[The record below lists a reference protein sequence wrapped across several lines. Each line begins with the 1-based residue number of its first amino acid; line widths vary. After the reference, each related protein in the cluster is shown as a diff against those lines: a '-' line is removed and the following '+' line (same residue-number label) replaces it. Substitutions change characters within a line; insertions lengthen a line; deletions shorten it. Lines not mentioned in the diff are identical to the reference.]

1 MPMDVSFSFGSF
13 DYFCNSI
20 VMPLCALVGE
30 KVEPK
35 CYARN
40 IDVGGNLL
48 FQPAT
53 LAILFV
59 ALVMTSIM
67 IYHIKSKYTAVGRK
81 EIVMFF
87 YAYMVVII
95 FELML
100 YSGAIPASSPIYSYV
115 VAMYNAM
122 IIASYIILLL
132 NGFVGFQWAEDGT
145 PTSLWIIRGSAIA
158 GFIVTFFISIA
169 TFKNFAGFNSESPVL
184 LFLIFYVFCPASL
197 IIYVILQIILV
208 IKTLDDRWPL
218 GDICFGIAFFIIG
231 IIGQYFLSELI
242 CNMGEHYLDGLFW
255 GVVFTLLSI
264 MMVYKYWDSITKEDL
279 EFSVGGKTNVWEIKD
294 PMINDE
300 EMMVL
305 AEEHYKLKQQVLGNR
320 NN

>member
-1 MPMDVSFSFGSF
+1 MDVSFTFGSF
-13 DYFCNSI
+13 DFFCDSVVI
-20 VMPLCALVGE
+20 PLCSLVGE
-30 KVEPK
+30 KVEPR

-53 LAILFV
+53 LTILFV
-59 ALVMTSIM
+59 ALIMTSIM

-87 YAYMVVII
+87 YAYMVVVI
-95 FELML
+95 FELMI
-100 YSGAIPASSPIYSYV
+100 YSGAIPASSAIYSYV
-115 VAMYNAM
+115 VALYNAM
-122 IIASYIILLL
+122 VIASYIILLL
-132 NGFVGFQWAEDGT
+132 NGFVGFQWTEDGT
-145 PTSLWIIRGSAIA
+145 PTSLWIIRGCAIT

-169 TFKNFAGFNSESPVL
+169 TFKNIAGFDSSSPIL

-197 IIYVILQIILV
+197 LIYIILQIILV

-218 GDICFGIAFFIIG
+218 GDICFGVAFFIIG
-231 IIGQYFLSELI
+231 VIGQYFLSEII
-242 CNMGEHYLDGLFW
+242 CEMGHHYLDGLFW
-255 GVVFTLLSI
+255 GVVFTLLSV

-300 EMMVL
+300 EMMAL

-320 NN
+320 NNQ